1 MSLHGRRDFHS
12 GVGDMKTPGSRQL
25 PGVFISQLFFLGEA
39 NEDGFVLDFDGVGM
53 EVLARGTAQHLAG
66 AHVELRAMPGAGQRA
81 ALQLALVEGSA
92 DMGTIIGKGA
102 DLALHLCQ
110 TDWLAIHLYRVKLA
124 LFDLFQASCLIELTF
139 SHTAL
144 FVLIFII
151 KIGVLKA
158 PHGQA
163 PMEYTQG
170 EEGALGA
177 GRTDG
182 NA

>member
-1 MSLHGRRDFHS
+1 M
-12 GVGDMKTPGSRQL
+12 
-25 PGVFISQLFFLGEA
+25 LFFFGEA
-39 NEDGFVLDFDGVGM
+39 DEDGLVFDFDGVGM
-53 EVLARGTAQHLAG
+53 EVLACGTAQYLAG

-92 DMGTIIGKGA
+92 DMGAIIGKGT

-110 TDWLAIHLYRVKLA
+110 ADWLTINFYRVKLA
-124 LFDLFQASCLIELTF
+124 FFDLFQASCFIEL

-151 KIGVLKA
+151 KIRMLKA
-158 PHGQA
+158 SHSQA
-163 PMEYTQG
+163 SMEYTQG

-177 GRTDG
+177 GRADG